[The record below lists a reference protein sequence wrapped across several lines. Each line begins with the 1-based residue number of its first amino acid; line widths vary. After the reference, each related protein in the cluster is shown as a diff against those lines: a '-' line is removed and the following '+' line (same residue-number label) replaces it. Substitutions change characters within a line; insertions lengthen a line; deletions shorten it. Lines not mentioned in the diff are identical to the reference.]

1 MPPDFYNWK
10 KRIAT
15 MIESTPA
22 LKAKIRPVTG
32 CAESGSAF
40 LCGPLPF
47 AGPPEPCFLL
57 QQVCLRHPE
66 NHSERIAQP
75 FRRCVAGYIRCS
87 RQWFH
92 NPSSQ
97 ATTTSELRREQIPNH
112 TLGESGSLP
121 CPSLLLTLVFN

>member
-22 LKAKIRPVTG
+22 LKAKIPAVTG

-47 AGPPEPCFLL
+47 AGPLDACFLF
-57 QQVCLRHPE
+57 Q
-66 NHSERIAQP
+66 
-75 FRRCVAGYIRCS
+75 
-87 RQWFH
+87 
-92 NPSSQ
+92 
-97 ATTTSELRREQIPNH
+97 
-112 TLGESGSLP
+112 
-121 CPSLLLTLVFN
+121 